1 MEQDELRK
9 KVEEEEEEK
18 QKEESRSRNGQSQVS
33 QEGAQ
38 EFRGGDG
45 ELLAGEKRSE
55 QVLRGC
61 TKQED
66 MSYDSEGSPN
76 PLPIVPLEVQAEEAC
91 GGEKLAE
98 GEGLAVFSSGG
109 DSLGLWW

>member
-1 MEQDELRK
+1 M
-9 KVEEEEEEK
+9 
-18 QKEESRSRNGQSQVS
+18 
-33 QEGAQ
+33 
-38 EFRGGDG
+38 
-45 ELLAGEKRSE
+45 AGEKRSE

-109 DSLGLWW
+109 GLTGPVVVRFGCEMLFTKESTRIWWTAWSAS